1 VGKIEF
7 NIYQNAKESPIN
19 MKMPSVSMST
29 MNNGYKFFLID
40 VEIHGQPDNIR
51 LAYTPNDYRRDT
63 NFRLV
68 DKENPIDSDYV
79 FIKRTSTTNILNNFF
94 GKKKVGGNKSKHARS
109 KKHKKNKKSKN
120 TRRKK

>member
-1 VGKIEF
+1 MGNIEF
-7 NIYQNAKESPIN
+7 NIYKNAEESRIK
-19 MKMPSVSMST
+19 MKMLSSNISSMDS
-29 MNNGYKFFLID
+29 GRDFFLID